1 MNRFS
6 LLSYQPPPRLLADHT
21 ILVTGSGQGLGK
33 VIALGAARCS
43 ATVILHGRDAAKL
56 EQLYDQILSEDLPEP
71 MILALDLARATDH
84 DFDQMA
90 GAIASKL
97 GSLSG
102 IVHCVA
108 EFLPPAPM
116 EQQRLDDWMHVLRI
130 NLVAPMALTRACA
143 RLLRTAASAS
153 VIFTGETHGLH
164 PSAFW
169 GGFAASKSAL
179 VSLTRILAQEWAHLP
194 HLRANM
200 IVPGKIDS
208 PQRSRSH
215 PGEHPMERRPL
226 NSVLSAYLY
235 LLGHDSRDVTGQIF
249 EL

>member
-1 MNRFS
+1 MTPS
-6 LLSYQPPPRLLADHT
+6 LLNYQAPPSLLAGRI
-21 ILVTGSGQGLGK
+21 ILVTGAGQGLGR
-33 VIALGAARCS
+33 VVALGAARCG
-43 ATVILHGRDAAKL
+43 ATVILHGRSTPKL
-56 EQLYDQILSEDLPEP
+56 ENLYDQILSEDSPEP
-71 MILALDLARATDH
+71 MILPLDLAHATDH
-84 DFDQMA
+84 DFDQMT
-90 GAIASKL
+90 GAIESKL

-102 IVHCVA
+102 IVHCAA

-116 EQQRLDDWMHVLRI
+116 EQQRLDDWMHFLRI

-143 RLLRTAASAS
+143 RLLRTAVSAS

-164 PSAFW
+164 PAAFW

-215 PGEHPMERRPL
+215 PGEHPMERRSL
-226 NSVLSAYLY
+226 ISMLSAYLY
-235 LLGHDSRDVTGQIF
+235 LLGRDSQDITGQIF

>member
-1 MNRFS
+1 MTPSTLAN
-6 LLSYQPPPRLLADHT
+6 YQPPPRLLAEHI
-21 ILVTGSGQGLGK
+21 ILVTGAGQGLGRA
-33 VIALGAARCS
+33 VALGAARCGAS
-43 ATVILHGRDAAKL
+43 VILHGRQTAKL
-56 EQLYDQILSEDLPEP
+56 EKLYDQILREDCPEP
-71 MILALDLARATDH
+71 TILPLDLARATDH

-90 GAIASKL
+90 GAIESKL

-102 IVHCVA
+102 IVHCA
-108 EFLPPAPM
+108 ADLLPPAPM
-116 EQQRLDDWMHVLRI
+116 EQQRLDDWMLALRV

-143 RLLRTAASAS
+143 RLLRAASSAS
-153 VIFTGETHGLH
+153 VIFTGDTHGLH
-164 PSAFW
+164 PAAFW
-169 GGFAASKSAL
+169 GGFATSKSAL
-179 VSLTRILAQEWAHLP
+179 VPLTQILAQEWAHIP

-226 NSVLSAYLY
+226 DSVLPAYLY
-235 LLGHDSRDVTGQIF
+235 LLGQDSQDITGQIF